1 MRASFW
7 ILAATLAAIRF
18 GETAEPVQQLNQ
30 IPLPQLRA
38 FLKGYNGDWRQD
50 SDAYKGIPEP
60 ERTAI
65 PSSLPRIPLPP
76 PESIAPTTTL
86 RDALANRR
94 SKRTFSEAPISINEL
109 AFLLWSAQGVSDRSS
124 GVSFRTAPSAGGRY
138 PLQTRVFIRNVDGIS
153 PGLYQ
158 YDPETHA
165 LAGPIATRG
174 GDSALNAA
182 CYGEATVRNAAV
194 VCIWTATPRLT
205 EWKYTYTAHRMIAME
220 AGHISQNTLLAAT
233 ALHLAACPLLSYHQK
248 ALDRWLGIDG
258 DNEFAIYLL
267 AAGKPA
273 QK

>member
-7 ILAATLAAIRF
+7 ILAALLAAIRF
-18 GETAEPVQQLNQ
+18 GYAAETVQPLNQ

-60 ERTAI
+60 ERAAI
-65 PSSLPRIPLPP
+65 PSSLPSIALPP
-76 PESIAPTTTL
+76 PDSIAPTTSL

-94 SKRTFSEAPISINEL
+94 SKRTFSETPISINEL
-109 AFLLWSAQGVSDRSS
+109 AFLLWAAQGVSDRSA
-124 GVSFRTAPSAGGRY
+124 GTSFRTAPSAGGRY
-138 PLQTRVFIRNVDGIS
+138 PIQTRIFIRNVDGIS

-158 YDPETHA
+158 YDPEAHA
-165 LAGPIATRG
+165 LAGPITTRG
-174 GDSALNAA
+174 GDSALKVA
-182 CYGEATVRNAAV
+182 CYGEATVCNAAV
-194 VCIWTATPRLT
+194 VFIWTAAPRLT

-258 DNEFAIYLL
+258 DNEFAVYLL
-267 AAGKPA
+267 AAGKPVP
-273 QK
+273 K

>member
-1 MRASFW
+1 M
-7 ILAATLAAIRF
+7 LAAIRF
-18 GETAEPVQQLNQ
+18 GYAAETVQPLNQ

-50 SDAYKGIPEP
+50 SDAYKDIPEP
-60 ERTAI
+60 ERAII

-76 PESIAPTTTL
+76 PESVAPTTSL

-94 SKRTFSEAPISINEL
+94 SKRTFSETPISINEL
-109 AFLLWSAQGVSDRSS
+109 AFLLWAAQGVSDRSA
-124 GVSFRTAPSAGGRY
+124 GTSFRTAPSAGGRY
-138 PLQTRVFIRNVDGIS
+138 PLQTRIFIRNVDGIS

-158 YDPETHA
+158 YDPEAHA
-165 LAGPIATRG
+165 LAGPITTRG
-174 GDSALNAA
+174 GDSALKVA
-182 CYGEATVRNAAV
+182 CYGEATICNAAV
-194 VCIWTATPRLT
+194 VFIWTAAPRLT

-258 DNEFAIYLL
+258 DNEFAVYLL
-267 AAGKPA
+267 AAGKTA

>member
-7 ILAATLAAIRF
+7 ILAALLSSPAWAFT
-18 GETAEPVQQLNQ
+18 EDTVHPLNQ
-30 IPLPQLRA
+30 IPIPQLRA
-38 FLKGYNGDWRQD
+38 FLKGYSGDWRQD

-60 ERTAI
+60 ERAAI
-65 PSSLPRIPLPP
+65 PSNLPRISLPP
-76 PESIAPTTTL
+76 PQSIAPTTTL

-94 SKRTFSEAPISINEL
+94 SKRTFSEVPISINEL
-109 AFLLWSAQGVSDRSS
+109 TFLLWSAQGVSDRSC
-124 GVSFRTAPSAGGRY
+124 GASFRTAPSAGGRY
-138 PLQTRVFIRNVDGIS
+138 PLQTCVFIRNVDGIS

-174 GDSALNAA
+174 GDSTLNAA

-233 ALHLAACPLLSYHQK
+233 ALNLAACPLLSYNQK

-267 AAGKPA
+267 AVGKPA
-273 QK
+273 LK